1 MNDYEV
7 SSKVVEW
14 WKDLTGNRV
23 DQDGSQKKVDAGRNG
38 DRAELRRCS
47 EPQQVLM
54 CKGFHRLRLLIGGDL
69 SNEKTLALG
78 AVAGLCS
85 HIKTLE
91 TKISFP
97 AMLATPTEKEKT
109 SPPLSELRFQKI
121 VKSRTP
127 EDLYTNLRRAINILK
142 NKGNITSITNGVFL
156 WYKNRNNPAV
166 NIQDTLLFQW
176 SNDYFNTILKK
187 ETKPSK

>member
-1 MNDYEV
+1 MNDYEI

-14 WKDLTGNRV
+14 WKDLTGNKV

-38 DRAELRRCS
+38 ERAELRRCS
-47 EPQQVLM
+47 MPQQVLI
-54 CKGFHRLRLLIGGDL
+54 CKGFHRLRLNIDENLD
-69 SNEKTLALG
+69 NEMTMALG
-78 AVAGLCS
+78 VVAGLCS

-91 TKISFP
+91 TKIPFP
-97 AMLATPTEKEKT
+97 AMLATPVEKDKA

-127 EDLYTNLRRAINILK
+127 EELYTHLRRAIHILK
-142 NKGNITSITNGVFL
+142 NRGNISSITDGVFL
-156 WYKNRNNPAV
+156 WFKNRNNPAI
-166 NIQDTLLFQW
+166 NIKETLLFQW
-176 SNDYFNTILKK
+176 SNEYFNTILKI